1 MLALPTHYAGRFVTV
16 ERWLAGF
23 DDDELIKRYPAVGVL
38 GAWIHALR
46 GRAALADR
54 WGDLAEQG
62 TFAGTLPDGSTSI
75 ESWRAILRAAR
86 GRSGLEQMRADAEVG
101 LEEIAPTSPWR
112 PAALVMLAGSH
123 LLAGDHDA
131 ADDLFAQAAEAGT
144 AVGAQGPRRIAL
156 AERALSAMD
165 RGRLDEAEDLM
176 TQALALVDD
185 AALSDSMTTTIVLA
199 ANARTA
205 LRRGDSATARAS
217 LKRTQRLRPQLT
229 HALPW
234 LAAQTLLELARAC
247 LALTDIAGAKTL
259 LADADEIIRLRPG
272 LGVLVE
278 QARQLRHQI
287 SRTSEPEARWAAA
300 VTAAELRLIPL
311 LTTHLSFREIAERL
325 YVSRNTVKAQAI
337 SLYRKLGVSSRSE
350 AIVRAAELGLLDAPV
365 IPAPH
370 DFILS
375 G

>member
-1 MLALPTHYAGRFVTV
+1 
-16 ERWLAGF
+16 
-23 DDDELIKRYPAVGVL
+23 
-38 GAWIHALR
+38 
-46 GRAALADR
+46 
-54 WGDLAEQG
+54 
-62 TFAGTLPDGSTSI
+62 
-75 ESWRAILRAAR
+75 
-86 GRSGLEQMRADAEVG
+86 
-101 LEEIAPTSPWR
+101 
-112 PAALVMLAGSH
+112 
-123 LLAGDHDA
+123 
-131 ADDLFAQAAEAGT
+131 
-144 AVGAQGPRRIAL
+144 
-156 AERALSAMD
+156 
-165 RGRLDEAEDLM
+165 LDEAEDLM
-176 TQALALVDD
+176 TQALALVDN
-185 AALSDSMTTTIVLA
+185 AALSDYMTTTIVLA